1 MFAAPKVKT
10 PAIIEVR
17 ERERERESERKR
29 KRETAKTIFFLEML
43 QVVVERRVRGL
54 YINMEE
60 GSSQARTFNRFNAT
74 QPKATKQCFNSMER
88 RT

>member
-1 MFAAPKVKT
+1 
-10 PAIIEVR
+10 
-17 ERERERESERKR
+17 
-29 KRETAKTIFFLEML
+29 ML

-74 QPKATKQCFNSMER
+74 QPKETKQCFNSMER
-88 RT
+88 RTVAIWPKATKAAGNKTMTDTKIS